1 MSHAMQG
8 HLRQM
13 VTVKN
18 SDKTWSTGGGNGKPL
33 QDSCHEN
40 PINCIKRQKDMTPKD
55 ELPAQKEERKAITNS
70 SEQPAQWKDPDA
82 GKD

>member
-8 HLRQM
+8 HRRQM

-55 ELPAQKEERKAITNS
+55 ELPS
-70 SEQPAQWKDPDA
+70 SEGRAE
-82 GKD
+82 GNH